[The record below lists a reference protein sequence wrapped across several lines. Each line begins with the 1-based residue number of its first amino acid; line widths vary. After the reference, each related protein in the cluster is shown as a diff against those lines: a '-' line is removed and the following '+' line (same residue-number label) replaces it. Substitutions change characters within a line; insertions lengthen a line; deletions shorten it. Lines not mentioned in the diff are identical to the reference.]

1 MQEDLDDI
9 LFLFSIRNMKIS
21 THIYIVIVI
30 FNLYSVVGK
39 DITFLS
45 SFSFKGY
52 GFGAES
58 LIQDYV
64 TLQNDPKSNLP
75 NSFTICSSLWVQYIN
90 SDSQVF
96 QMYKRD
102 GSIWFMLNLA
112 TYNRDFVKLSE
123 MIKIHYDNP
132 LTEAQE

>member
-1 MQEDLDDI
+1 MQDDLDDV
-9 LFLFSIRNMKIS
+9 LFLFSIRNMQTS
-21 THIYIVIVI
+21 THIYIVI

-45 SFSFKGY
+45 SFSLKGY